1 MLRFA
6 LIAALLAAGLA
17 YGKHDRTLERA
28 GLLGSCA
35 HVAGALPDGG
45 EWQACR
51 SGRLTGYPDLSRDGC
66 VALSEVGELRYWRCP
81 ASLVGSR
88 DTRA

>member
-6 LIAALLAAGLA
+6 LIAALVAAGLA
-17 YGKHDRTLERA
+17 YGKQDRTFERA

-66 VALSEVGELRYWRCP
+66 VALSQVGELRYWRCP
-81 ASLVGSR
+81 ATVVGSR
-88 DTRA
+88 NTPA